1 MLLYRSWQKA
11 TPRSICNVNDRV
23 LSALRPPSCA
33 FESIVFAPRPAKP
46 VREAGR
52 VVATVIAAV
61 VTIAVIEEGAS
72 CSNSA
77 QRSGTKSTPLRA
89 SNDAGKREQAWRTS
103 GGPRPTPA
111 SLSRCQAALY
121 GALLGPVSPASK
133 KHANLALEPRPSR
146 PQAAPKQRP
155 RAHSPPGTGG
165 THSTTVGQHNTRR
178 KAPPALQTQKRVFW
192 HQKKSG
198 FRKVN

>member
-1 MLLYRSWQKA
+1 M
-11 TPRSICNVNDRV
+11 NDRV
-23 LSALRPPSCA
+23 LSAPRPPSCA

-111 SLSRCQAALY
+111 SLSRCQAARD
-121 GALLGPVSPASK
+121 GALHGPISPASK

-155 RAHSPPGTGG
+155 RAHSPPGSGG
-165 THSTTVGQHNTRR
+165 THSTTVGQHTPAGKRPPHCKRKNTFFG
-178 KAPPALQTQKRVFW
+178 T
-192 HQKKSG
+192 KKKVASE
-198 FRKVN
+198 KVN